1 MKNTFR
7 FFALAA
13 VVAAF
18 ASCDK
23 IQNEVPTVK
32 KGRTISL
39 TVGTETKTILKT
51 GGVIYWLS
59 SDSLSVFDNT
69 ATRFP
74 FKFTGDSN
82 KSSEATFVCS
92 NYTGSTPVYAVH
104 FDRTTIKYASYDGTK
119 VITGQ
124 VKATQNIMN
133 KVSFGKDASFS
144 VGRIVQN
151 GDNYSVETMKN
162 CFSLIK
168 FQLGAADI
176 DAISVKGL
184 NNEILA
190 GWVDVDCDK
199 LAADQPGWWTANT
212 TKGAATEIEL
222 TVSGSGATN
231 GHFAANSSYYIAVL
245 PQTLSGLEIT
255 LTKSNGGTAT
265 RTINSSIV
273 LNRSQIKSFEAPLDQ
288 GLTFT
293 NDIILDCTDATK
305 FKRMVAGESEPQMLP
320 TRTPA
325 NGPAYDFWLEG
336 YESYI
341 FTGYP
346 YRWQTSYFCFKS
358 AFKTDDYPDNDKIK
372 LPNISGYSLS
382 ELRVTGV
389 YAGSTSPNYKITDG
403 TNTLTSASIS
413 KNSSTFPVVF
423 DISAHPQSSTS
434 PDRYLQVTGEGNIK
448 FTLKYVPVSN

>member
-23 IQNEVPTVK
+23 IQDEVPAVK
-32 KGRTISL
+32 EGRTISL

-74 FKFTGDSN
+74 FKFTGTSN
-82 KSSEATFVCS
+82 ASSEATFVCS

-104 FDRTTIKYASYDGTK
+104 FDRTTIKNASYDGTK

-124 VKATQNIMN
+124 VKAAQNIIN

-144 VGRIVQN
+144 IGKIVQN

-168 FQLGAADI
+168 FQLNSADI

-293 NDIILDCTDATK
+293 NDIILDCTNATQ
-305 FKRMVAGESEPQMLP
+305 FVWDGTGSFPI
-320 TRTPA
+320 RT
-325 NGPAYDFWLEG
+325 NKSNTEFNFWLTG
-336 YESYI
+336 Q
-341 FTGYP
+341 TGYVFHGNV
-346 YRWQTSYFCFKS
+346 YNWDKHLSWES
-358 AFKTDDYPDNDKIK
+358 GNKIK
-372 LPNISGYSLS
+372 LPNISGYSLVEMS
-382 ELRVTGV
+382 VT
-389 YAGSTSPNYKITDG
+389 SQKSSNSPTYKISDG
-403 TNTLTSASIS
+403 TTTLASASIN
-413 KNSSTFPVVF
+413 KNTSTFPVVF
-423 DISAHPQSSTS
+423 DVSAHPQSSTS
-434 PDRYLQVTGEGNIK
+434 PDRYLTAAGEGCIK
-448 FTLKYVPVSN
+448 FTLKYTTVSN

>member
-23 IQNEVPTVK
+23 NQDEVPAVK
-32 KGRTISL
+32 EGRTISL

-51 GGVIYWLS
+51 SGAIWWLS
-59 SDSLSVFDNT
+59 TDRLCVFDNT
-69 ATRFP
+69 ATP
-74 FKFTGDSN
+74 FQFTFTGDSN
-82 KSSEATFVCS
+82 TSASATFVND

-104 FDRTTIKYASYDGTK
+104 FDRNTIEQASYDGTT

-124 VKATQNIMN
+124 VKAAQSIMN
-133 KVSFGKDASFS
+133 KKSFAKDASFS
-144 VGRIVQN
+144 VGKIVQN

-168 FQLGAADI
+168 FQLNAADI

-231 GHFAANSSYYIAVL
+231 GHFAANSEYYIAVL

-255 LTKSNGGTAT
+255 LTKSNGSVAT

-273 LNRSQIKSFEAPLDQ
+273 LNRSKIKAFENPLDKD
-288 GLTFT
+288 LTFET
-293 NDIILDCTDATK
+293 THEPIILDCRDASK
-305 FKRMVAGESEPQMLP
+305 FVWASSDPFP
-320 TRTPA
+320 TRT
-325 NGPAYDFWLEG
+325 NKYNTEFNFWLTGQTG
-336 YESYI
+336 YEFHGNVYNWDKHLSWAS
-341 FTGYP
+341 G
-346 YRWQTSYFCFKS
+346 K
-358 AFKTDDYPDNDKIK
+358 KIK
-372 LPNISGYSLS
+372 LPNISGYSLVEMS
-382 ELRVTGV
+382 VT
-389 YAGSTSPNYKITDG
+389 SQKSSNSPTYKITDG
-403 TNTLTSASIS
+403 TTALASATIN
-413 KNSSTFPVVF
+413 KDTSTFPVVI
-423 DISAHPQSSTS
+423 DVSAHPQSSTS
-434 PDRYLQVTGEGNIK
+434 PDRYLTAAGEGCIK
-448 FTLKYVPVSN
+448 FTLRYDYVSE

>member
-13 VVAAF
+13 IVAAF

-104 FDRTTIKYASYDGTK
+104 FDRNTIKYASYDGTK

-124 VKATQNIMN
+124 VKAAQNIMN

-144 VGRIVQN
+144 VGKIVQN

-168 FQLGAADI
+168 FQLNSADI

-255 LTKSNGGTAT
+255 LTKSNGSTAT
-265 RTINSSIV
+265 RTINSPIV
-273 LNRSQIKSFEAPLDQ
+273 LNRSKIKAFENPLDKD
-288 GLTFT
+288 LTFET
-293 NDIILDCTDATK
+293 THEPIILDCTNASNFVWASSDP
-305 FKRMVAGESEPQMLP
+305 FP
-320 TRTPA
+320 TRTNKA
-325 NGPAYDFWLEG
+325 SAAFDFWLNGHTEYVFNG
-336 YESYI
+336 NVYLWSNHM
-341 FTGYP
+341 
-346 YRWQTSYFCFKS
+346 
-358 AFKTDDYPDNDKIK
+358 AFASGSLVQ
-372 LPNISGYSLS
+372 LPNIAGYTL
-382 ELRVTGV
+382 
-389 YAGSTSPNYKITDG
+389 TSMTITSQYSSKTPAYRLTDG
-403 TNTLTSASIS
+403 TSNLVSWSMDTNSLPHTLDISANPQTSASP
-413 KNSSTFPVVF
+413 N
-423 DISAHPQSSTS
+423 
-434 PDRYLQVTGEGNIK
+434 RYLTASGEGNIK
-448 FTLKYVPVSN
+448 FTLRYDYFSE